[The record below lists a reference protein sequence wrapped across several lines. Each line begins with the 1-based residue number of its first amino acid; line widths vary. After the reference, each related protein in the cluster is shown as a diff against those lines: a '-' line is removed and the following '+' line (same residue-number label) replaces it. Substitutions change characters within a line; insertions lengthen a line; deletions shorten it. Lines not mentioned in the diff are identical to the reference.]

1 MYKRKV
7 KSKPAKRLTFG
18 YKGLYIMQQ
27 IWKDIKGY
35 QGLYQVSNKG
45 RIKTTA
51 NHCVW
56 NRQIIRKPKIRK
68 YAEIPL
74 KINGKSKWFMVHRLV
89 AQAFIPNPQNKPQIN
104 HKDGNK
110 LNNNVDNL
118 QWCTPSENQIHKLY
132 VLGYYNS
139 DTFHNQYEK
148 TSNKLKDRYRRI
160 IHHATGT
167 KWMHKNGKSIRVKEE
182 QIEAMID
189 KGYRL
194 GR

>member
-1 MYKRKV
+1 
-7 KSKPAKRLTFG
+7 
-18 YKGLYIMQQ
+18 MQQ
-27 IWKDIKGY
+27 IWKDINGY
-35 QGLYQVSNKG
+35 QGLYQVSNMG

-51 NHCVW
+51 NHCAW

-74 KINGKSKWFMVHRLV
+74 KIHGKSKWFMVHRLV

-118 QWCTPSENQIHKLY
+118 QWCTPSENQTHKLY

-139 DTFHNQYEK
+139 NTFHKQYEK

-167 KWMHKNGKSIRVKEE
+167 KWMNKNGKSIRVKEE